1 MRKMKSSGKAGG
13 NSDMRW
19 YVVGH
24 RRTGGEMH
32 SCLMTKS
39 EADSVYAEWSNNN
52 YFIDVELKTKGQMV

>member
-1 MRKMKSSGKAGG
+1 
-13 NSDMRW
+13 MRW

-39 EADSVYAEWSNNN
+39 EADSVYAEWSNNK
-52 YFIDVELKTKGQMV
+52 YFINVELKTKGQMI